1 MYKYLVQ
8 DYTRCANLKG
18 SVKMA
23 KNELSVVEKQLW
35 GLGIAQGVL
44 AILFGVV
51 ALFWPG
57 LTVAL
62 LIALFGVFVLVW
74 GIAGVIIGL
83 ASLESNKFWWLELL
97 FSVLA
102 VGLAVYVLR
111 NPVEAAAIFVFFI
124 GITFLVRGL
133 VDLLEGLFDSAR
145 QGDSRTFSIL
155 AGVLSV
161 LAGVVTLLYPV
172 SAGVAVVWV
181 VGLYAVLYGSLIVA
195 FAFRAQRLIK

>member
-1 MYKYLVQ
+1 VW
-8 DYTRCANLKG
+8 DYTVITNHKG
-18 SVKMA
+18 SVYMA

-62 LIALFGVFVLVW
+62 LIAFFGVFVLVW
-74 GIAGVIIGL
+74 GIAGTIIGL
-83 ASLESNKFWWLELL
+83 ASLGSNKFWWLELL
-97 FSVLA
+97 FGVLA
-102 VGLAVYVLR
+102 IGLGVYVLR
-111 NPVEAAAIFVFFI
+111 NPVETAVIFVFYI
-124 GITFLVRGL
+124 GITFLVRGI

-145 QGDSRTFSIL
+145 KGDSRMFSIL
-155 AGVLSV
+155 AGVLGI
-161 LAGVVTLLYPV
+161 LAGIVTLLYPV
-172 SAGVAVVWV
+172 SAGLAVVWV

-195 FAFRAQRLIK
+195 FAIRAQRLDK